1 MALKNSW
8 KPSQALSPENY
19 IRNRS
24 RSLPVYE
31 CLVSPEWKE
40 TGMTHVVVSRSHTN
54 GNITACI
61 YLVDLYCLGV
71 KDCFYLFNASMEYY
85 REKIEAYRFEQISY
99 ALAHN
104 IIYSA
109 VAFAEEF
116 GFKPY
121 KDFTSITRFMLDE
134 DTEDVELIEIECGKN
149 GKPMYVCGPY
159 DDRKKAEAIIA
170 QLERAAGKGNYDY
183 ILPGSD
189 DDYYQGADVDYQE
202 EDDDEMK

>member
-1 MALKNSW
+1 MALKNSG

-19 IRNRS
+19 MRNRS
-24 RSLPVYE
+24 RSLPVFE

-40 TGMTHVVVSRSHTN
+40 TGMTHVVVARSHSN

-71 KDCFYLFNASMEYY
+71 KDCFYMFNASMEYY
-85 REKIEAYRFEQISY
+85 RKKMGKYHFEQISY
-99 ALAHN
+99 VLAHN

-109 VAFAEEF
+109 VAFAEEY
-116 GFKPY
+116 GFKPH

-149 GKPMYVCGPY
+149 GKPFYVCGPY
-159 DDRKKAEAIIA
+159 DDQKKAGAIIA
-170 QLERAAGKGNYDY
+170 QLERTAGKGNYDY

-189 DDYYQGADVDYQE
+189 DDYYQDKEEE
-202 EDDDEMK
+202 EDDDY